1 MIAFYAKLYLSSL
14 AVFLAIDFAWLGFV
28 ARGFYRRHLGY
39 LLADQPNWWAAG
51 VFYLLF
57 VAALN
62 VFVVLPA
69 LQAQSLWRAILL
81 GALFGLTTY
90 ATYDLTNHA
99 TVRDWPWI
107 VTAIDL
113 TWGTVLSAAV
123 ATAGY
128 LIGQAIR

>member
-1 MIAFYAKLYLSSL
+1 MIAYYAKLYLSSL
-14 AVFLAIDFAWLGFV
+14 AVFLAIDFVWLGFV
-28 ARGFYRRHLGY
+28 ARDFYKKNLGY
-39 LLADQPNWWAAG
+39 LLAEQPNWFAAG
-51 VFYLLF
+51 LFYLLF

-62 VFVVLPA
+62 VFVVAPA
-69 LQAQSLWRAILL
+69 LQAQSFVRAVVL

-107 VTAIDL
+107 VTVVDL
-113 TWGTVLSAAV
+113 IWGTVLSALV
-123 ATAGY
+123 AIAGY

>member
-14 AVFLAIDFAWLGFV
+14 AVFLAIDFVWLGFV
-28 ARGFYRRHLGY
+28 ARGFYKKHLGY
-39 LLADQPNWWAAG
+39 LLTEQPNWWAAG
-51 VFYLLF
+51 LFYLLF

-62 VFVVLPA
+62 VFVVAPA
-69 LQAQSLWRAILL
+69 LQAQSFSRAVVL

-90 ATYDLTNHA
+90 ATYDLTNQA

-107 VTAIDL
+107 VTVVDL
-113 TWGTVLSAAV
+113 IWGTVLSALV
-123 ATAGY
+123 AIAGY